1 VAGAALGRQLGHF
14 NMDYVGYVDEVSRF
28 CISGWVADRDDWKKS
43 LVVEI
48 LVKGRG
54 RSFCKAEEFRGNL
67 DELHADATGR
77 YAFRFYFAAPLSMYD
92 EHEISVRVKDTEYYL
107 IQQQSSIQA
116 VAADPEVSVHRPG
129 GPVLL
134 TTTGRTGST
143 AVMAVL
149 AQHPNIV
156 VAGARPYEIEL
167 GCYYAYALRTLV
179 ANGDH
184 QKSLRTD
191 NITAT
196 ENRFNIGFNPYF
208 KAGHGEVF
216 KNPTVLESYMT
227 RRLPARLAGAFRD
240 VILDYYEEVARD
252 QGIEYP
258 IYFAEKSLPELE
270 SRRGVRFMF
279 PKVREIVLI
288 RDLRDVVCSSTS
300 SSGTSFDRAL
310 DANFTAAKLLQSIE
324 GEKNPSI
331 MFLKYEDFVL
341 DNEKTIDRIFRF
353 CGLAPIRSD
362 ERGMKDLFVTHATS
376 STPAASIGRWKK
388 DLNTEQLKRCEV
400 LNPFLDYFGY
410 TV

>member
-1 VAGAALGRQLGHF
+1 
-14 NMDYVGYVDEVSRF
+14 
-28 CISGWVADRDDWKKS
+28 
-43 LVVEI
+43 
-48 LVKGRG
+48 
-54 RSFCKAEEFRGNL
+54 
-67 DELHADATGR
+67 LHADATGR

-92 EHEISVRVKDTEYYL
+92 DHEISVRVKDTEYYL
-107 IQQQSSIQA
+107 IQQRSSIQA
-116 VAADPEVSVHRPG
+116 LAADPEVSVYRPG

-196 ENRFNIGFNPYF
+196 ENRFNLGFNPYL

-216 KNPTVLESYMT
+216 KDPMVLERYMT

-240 VILDYYEEVARD
+240 VILDYYEEVARE

-258 IYFAEKSLPELE
+258 LYFAEKSLPELE
-270 SRRGVRFMF
+270 SRRGIRFMF

-310 DANFTAAKLLQSIE
+310 GANFAAAKLLQSIE

-341 DNEKTIDRIFRF
+341 DSEKTTDRIFRF
-353 CGLAPIRSD
+353 CGLAPVRSD
-362 ERGMKDLFVTHATS
+362 ERGMNDLFVTHATS